1 MVTTMAT
8 SKAKPPVGHQ
18 LSEKF
23 ADPDLVERIFEY
35 IIAELPEIA
44 LDPRLQDMKDAV
56 RSEYGGRRIYVPAQ
70 KQQRD
75 SAQLADE
82 VMRLF
87 NGRNATEVARSL
99 KIGRATVYRL
109 IKRPGRTG

>member
-1 MVTTMAT
+1 MVTPMAAR
-8 SKAKPPVGHQ
+8 KDKPPVGHQ

-23 ADPDLVERIFEY
+23 ADPDLVERIFQY

-44 LDPRLQDMKDAV
+44 SDPRLHDMKSAV
-56 RSEYGGRRIYVPAQ
+56 RMEFGGREVYIQNKR
-70 KQQRD
+70 KERD
-75 SAQLADE
+75 SAELADK
-82 VMRLF
+82 VLRMF

-109 IKRPGRTG
+109 IKRPGKTG